1 MSVVDTS
8 MLKLFESKSPFE
20 RLAVESEVAILQS
33 ALTCFSQRPLIFGCD
48 SYLDM
53 HEMMAYDAI
62 FGYLIRRRERDLM
75 NDRQFANWF
84 DLFAYHGVVYRIL
97 NLGDESCLDW
107 HGCVCSWTSDPK
119 SFINLN
125 KTKIAWDEP
134 AVIVKADIPEERF
147 GINVN
152 KLRRVLHIENE
163 YLRDE
168 CEVIFPMIEESF
180 VDVQSGMS
188 PLEYFRKEGLTL

>member
-1 MSVVDTS
+1 
-8 MLKLFESKSPFE
+8 MLKLFEGKSPFE
-20 RLAVESEVAILQS
+20 QLAVESEVAILQS
-33 ALTCFSQRPLIFGCD
+33 ALTCFSQRPLVFGHD
-48 SYLDM
+48 SYFDM
-53 HEMMAYDAI
+53 YEMMAYDSV

-84 DLFAYHGVVYRIL
+84 DSFAYHGVVYRIL
-97 NLGDESCLDW
+97 NLGDESRLDW

-134 AVIVKADIPEERF
+134 AVIVKADIPAERF
-147 GINVN
+147 GIDVN

-180 VDVQSGMS
+180 VDAQSDMS